1 MKKYYKLL
9 QLLPLGLLAIGPL
22 LAQNTEKD
30 EVFELSPFNV
40 DESTDIGYSATST
53 LAGTRLNS
61 SLRDIGASISIV
73 NKEFLE
79 DTASTN
85 IADVLLFT
93 PNTEVSGPAGNF
105 SGFQGNAG
113 SPIPEQELDRQQ
125 GGSTRIRGLAAADLT
140 RDYWNSD
147 VPFDTFNVDRVAVQ
161 RGANS
166 ALFGIGSPG
175 GMVNHTTVKANLLGN
190 SGRLRIETDEYGTAR
205 GSFRYN
211 RVLAEDKFSIFVAGL
226 FQDRKHEQEEA
237 FGKDDR
243 IYISALY
250 KINEN
255 LRINASFESGKRHS
269 SNPDQTPLND
279 AISPWIEMGKP
290 IVDNPIEGAN
300 MWRGKGDYAPGA
312 ANRWFFGEAP
322 EGASIGLVNYYG
334 LNNAKPEYALPVR
347 IFANTGFPGGGS
359 KNSEAWVLAP
369 KVREETIRR
378 TGFHPNG
385 APVEAGTGGFYVGG
399 FLGTQLLD
407 RSIFD
412 YRKHLY
418 HGGAFQQNSDWDIFE
433 ASIEGTWLDN
443 KIGFEAAYYDQQF
456 AMSSQNPLQ
465 GKQARSIY
473 IDANRALVNTDN
485 GQPDGNWIPNPNFGK
500 PVIGAIWQGNDNETD
515 RDSMRLT
522 GFVDLHAEDFFNES
536 SLITRILGNLKLTGL
551 YQERESLIQQ
561 HYGRDTIDPQTMVNA
576 LSDGDLSVGNKVFHR
591 VHLRSSSLY
600 ALPVGNDMDFL
611 SINSLSDLS
620 GVNIGPVPFG
630 NQRNRSPK
638 SASYT
643 GWNRNSQ
650 SFVSFNSASH
660 NLQDN
665 NGFPATFYGSRSLAT
680 LDSQVLVGQHF
691 LWDGALV
698 LMGTWR
704 NDVSKSASKSA
715 PNNTGVL
722 ASDSDDVLDPVYLA
736 GPKTE
741 DLSTSADQDTTSWGA
756 TLHTRELLGDR
767 FLPQGMNVS
776 FYYSKSDNFRPTPGR
791 VTIDNAA
798 VAPTTGATEEKGII
812 ISAMDGKFNLRF
824 NDYATGVLKNSF
836 DGGGVSANAGI
847 LTGLVEQTLNPINI
861 ENGYGIADAQAVLP
875 SQGVLDLNDFQP
887 NWAAGTVQTNRD
899 SSDTGTQ
906 DFTSE
911 GHEVELSYNPS
922 SNWTILVG
930 VAKQETVKS
939 NTYPVLLPYMR
950 DFVQPNWV
958 ESSFAKEYIIN
969 SGGETLAEA
978 AQNNIVNP
986 VLRAITQDGI
996 PAIEQRKMRYTLNTS
1011 YHFGSDHD
1019 LVPGFLGDFTAG
1031 GGYRWEDRLGIGF
1044 GISADAFGGKA
1055 LDPNKPFWGPKQ
1067 DFVDLFFRSRYHLS
1081 DKYNLSVQLNIK
1093 DVFDNDDLVPLFA
1106 NPDSTKVYRF
1116 LPGRFITLSGTLEF

>member
-9 QLLPLGLLAIGPL
+9 SLLPLALNLTGGLI
-22 LAQNTEKD
+22 AQNSED
-30 EVFELSPFNV
+30 EAVFDLSPFVV

-61 SLRDIGASISIV
+61 NLRDIGASISIV

-105 SGFQGNAG
+105 SGYQGNAG

-125 GGSTRIRGLAAADLT
+125 GGTTRIRGLASADLT
-140 RDYWNSD
+140 RDYWISD
-147 VPFDTFNVDRVAVQ
+147 VPFDTFNVDRIAVQ

-175 GMVNHTTVKANLLGN
+175 GMVNHTTVKANLLGDT
-190 SGRLRIETDEYGTAR
+190 GRVRFETDQHGTAR

-211 RVLAEDKFSIFVAGL
+211 RVLVEDKLSIFVAGL
-226 FQDRKHEQEEA
+226 WQDRKYEQEEA
-237 FGKDDR
+237 FGEDER
-243 IYISALY
+243 IYLSALY

-255 LRINASFESGKRHS
+255 LRVNASYESGKRHS

-290 IVDNPIEGAN
+290 IVDNPAQGAT
-300 MWRGKGDYAPGA
+300 MWRGVGDYAPGA

-334 LNNAKPEYALPVR
+334 LNKAEPDYALPVR
-347 IFANTGFPGGGS
+347 ILANTDFPGGGG
-359 KNSEAWVLAP
+359 NNDSELWVLAP

-418 HGGAFQQNSDWDIFE
+418 HGGAYQQNADWDIFQ
-433 ASIEGTWLDN
+433 ASIEGTWWDN
-443 KIGFEAAYYDQQF
+443 KVGFEAAYYDQTF

-473 IDANRALVNTDN
+473 IDANRTLVNTDN

-515 RDSMRLT
+515 RDSTRIT
-522 GFVDLHAEDFFNES
+522 GFVDLHAEDFFES
-536 SLITRILGNLKLTGL
+536 NLITRILGHLKLTGL
-551 YQERESLIQQ
+551 IQERESLIQQ
-561 HYGRDTIDPQTMVNA
+561 HFGRDTIDPQTIVNA
-576 LSDGDLSVGNKVFHR
+576 LSDGDLSVGNGVFHR
-591 VHLRSSSLY
+591 VTLRSSSLF

-643 GWNRNSQ
+643 GWNRNTQ
-650 SFVSFNSASH
+650 SFVDFTSASH

-665 NGFPATFYGSRSLAT
+665 GGFPATFFGSRALAT
-680 LDSQVLVGQHF
+680 LDSEVLVGQHF

-698 LMGTWR
+698 LTGTWR
-704 NDVSKSASKSA
+704 NDVSKSASINA
-715 PNNTGVL
+715 PNNSGVL
-722 ASDSDDVLDPVYLA
+722 ASDSDDVLDPDYLA
-736 GPKTE
+736 GPKSS
-741 DLSTSADQDTTSWGA
+741 DLTTSADQDTTSWGA
-756 TLHTRELLGDR
+756 TLHTRELLGDN
-767 FLPQGMNVS
+767 FLPQGTNVS
-776 FYYSKSDNFRPTPGR
+776 FYYSESDNFRPTPGR

-798 VAPTTGATEEKGII
+798 VAPTTGATEEMGII
-812 ISAMDGKFNLRF
+812 LELMEGKFHLRY
-824 NDYATGVLKNSF
+824 NDYATGVLNNSF
-836 DGGGVSANAGI
+836 DGGGVSANDGI
-847 LTGLVEQTLNPINI
+847 LRGLVEQTLNPINI
-861 ENGYGIADAQAVLP
+861 YNGYTIADAQAVLP
-875 SQGVLDLNDFQP
+875 SQGVLDLNDFNP
-887 NWAAGTVQTNRD
+887 NWAAGTVDTNRD

-911 GHEVELSYNPS
+911 GSELELAYNPS

-958 ESSFAKEYIIN
+958 ESSFAQNYIIN
-969 SGGETLAEA
+969 TGGETLAER
-978 AQNNIVNP
+978 AQNSIVNP

-996 PAIEQRKMRYTLNTS
+996 PAIEQRKWRYTVNTS
-1011 YHFGSDHD
+1011 YHFGRNNDMIPD
-1019 LVPGFLGDFTAG
+1019 WLGDFTAG
-1031 GGYRWEDRLGIGF
+1031 GGYRWQDKLGIGF
-1044 GISADAFGGKA
+1044 GVFTDQTGGKA

-1081 DKYNLSVQLNIK
+1081 DKYDLSVQLNIK
-1093 DVFDNDDLVPLFA
+1093 DLFDNDDLVPIFA

-1116 LPGRFITLSGTLEF
+1116 LPGRLITLSGTLEF